1 MKKWELTKQFDSSY
15 GTVRFKVVGQ
25 GPPLVLVH
33 GTPWSSFNWRHIV
46 PALRE
51 WYTVYY
57 YDLLGYGQSEKKEN
71 QNVSLGIQNEI
82 LTELLQYWELDSP
95 IIIGH
100 DFGGTTALRAHLL
113 NKVHFNRMILM
124 DPVAV
129 GPWGSS
135 FFSHVYKHEE
145 AFKGVPSFIHKSI
158 ISAYIEGAQYSKMS
172 EKTKEGIIQYWL
184 GDRGQ
189 HAFYR
194 QIAQADQTYTDEV
207 EHLYSKIDI
216 PTLILWGEDDE
227 WVPIEK
233 GYALHEKIIGS
244 QFRSIPYAGHLIQEE
259 APAVVLGHIIKFLND
274 SSGDYA

>member
-1 MKKWELTKQFDSSY
+1 MKKWELTKQFDSSH
-15 GTVRFKVVGQ
+15 GTVRFEVIGQ

-46 PALRE
+46 PALSE

-57 YDLLGYGQSEKKEN
+57 YDLLGYGQSEQKED

-100 DFGGTTALRAHLL
+100 DFGGTIALRTHLL
-113 NKVHFNRMILM
+113 NKVHFKKMILM

-135 FFSHVYKHEE
+135 FFSHVNKHEE
-145 AFKGVPSFIHKSI
+145 AFRGVPSFIHKSI
-158 ISAYIEGAQYSKMS
+158 VSTYIQGAHYSKMS
-172 EKTKEGIIQYWL
+172 DETKEGITQYWL
-184 GDRGQ
+184 GEHGQ
-189 HAFYR
+189 PAFYR
-194 QIAQADQTYTDEV
+194 QIAQANQTYTDEV
-207 EHLYSKIDI
+207 ENLYNEISI
-216 PTLILWGEDDE
+216 PTLILWGEKDE

-233 GYALHEKIIGS
+233 GYALREKIS
-244 QFRSIPYAGHLIQEE
+244 ESKFKSIPDAGHLIQEE
-259 APAVVLGHIIKFLND
+259 APAIVLGHIIKFLNET
-274 SSGDYA
+274 